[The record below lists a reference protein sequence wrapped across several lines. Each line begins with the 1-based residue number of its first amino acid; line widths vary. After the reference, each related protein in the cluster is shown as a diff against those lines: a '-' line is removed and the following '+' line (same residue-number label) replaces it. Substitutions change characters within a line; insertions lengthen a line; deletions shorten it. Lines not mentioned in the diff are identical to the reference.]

1 MHNRVLHIMGRESM
15 VTPHKQNHGVKAV
28 QVWIQNFCIKI
39 VPQNFVATSIA
50 PQQGKQEANAF
61 IAG

>member
-1 MHNRVLHIMGRESM
+1 MGRESM
-15 VTPHKQNHGVKAV
+15 ITPHKQNHGVKAV